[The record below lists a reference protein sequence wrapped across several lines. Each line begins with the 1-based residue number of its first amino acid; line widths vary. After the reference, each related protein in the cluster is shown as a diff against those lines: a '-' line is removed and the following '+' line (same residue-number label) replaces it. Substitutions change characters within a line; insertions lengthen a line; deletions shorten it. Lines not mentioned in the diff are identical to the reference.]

1 MVPVVVSISYIN
13 CAIVAVLG
21 GLLALQGKAD
31 LGSLA
36 SYLVFVR
43 QAALPINQ
51 FTQQSN
57 FLLAALAGAE
67 RVFKVMDLE
76 PEVDEGKVELV
87 QMEVP
92 NKIESGCLD
101 SKYEKKAMEKEIG
114 STVPAWE
121 NGTFG
126 KEKTGENDAERGKIL
141 CEMCQEMPGRGRSQ
155 VGSWCLFEGMY
166 GLSMWTSVMMRI
178 G

>member
-1 MVPVVVSISYIN
+1 MLSGVCPP
-13 CAIVAVLG
+13 
-21 GLLALQGKAD
+21 
-31 LGSLA
+31 GS
-36 SYLVFVR
+36 
-43 QAALPINQ
+43 LPINQ

-126 KEKTGENDAERGKIL
+126 RKKLERMTQKGGKIL
-141 CEMCQEMPGRGRSQ
+141 CRM
-155 VGSWCLFEGMY
+155 
-166 GLSMWTSVMMRI
+166 
-178 G
+178 